1 DEDEV
6 GGAGAGGGCKEGE
19 RKREG
24 EDRRAEQQG
33 GGTERADIRD
43 RNPAAHRRGTAAG
56 RRCSASSSGARFLEG
71 RRHGGERTHR
81 RAI

>member
-1 DEDEV
+1 
-6 GGAGAGGGCKEGE
+6 EGE
-19 RKREG
+19 SRREG
-24 EDRRAEQQG
+24 EDRRAEQRG

-56 RRCSASSSGARFLEG
+56 RRCSASSSDARFLEGRNPG